1 MRANT
6 GNLFFHAVTRRASL
20 SEAPRNHSNL
30 VRTVAELFPERSAAD
45 RKSQESQSYNTAH
58 SMSDEQVSMIT
69 VVQLPPRR
77 SHLTEMDLC
86 GWISQAMPGD
96 VLEYYR
102 GFLAMDT
109 FSHGSRLS
117 ARDRVELV
125 RLARRALLASER
137 ELIHL
142 VQRRHAADDY
152 SYLAIERAKPSTT
165 SASLSSVLLAEVA

>member
-1 MRANT
+1 
-6 GNLFFHAVTRRASL
+6 
-20 SEAPRNHSNL
+20 
-30 VRTVAELFPERSAAD
+30 
-45 RKSQESQSYNTAH
+45 
-58 SMSDEQVSMIT
+58 MSDEQVSMIT

-102 GFLAMDT
+102 GFLVMDT

-117 ARDRVELV
+117 TRDRVELV

-152 SYLAIERAKPSTT
+152 SYLAIARAKPSNT

>member
-1 MRANT
+1 
-6 GNLFFHAVTRRASL
+6 
-20 SEAPRNHSNL
+20 
-30 VRTVAELFPERSAAD
+30 
-45 RKSQESQSYNTAH
+45 
-58 SMSDEQVSMIT
+58 MSDEQVSMIT
-69 VVQLPPRR
+69 VVQLTPRR

-109 FSHGSRLS
+109 FSHVSHLS
-117 ARDRVELV
+117 AHDRAELV

-152 SYLAIERAKPSTT
+152 SYLAIARAKPSI